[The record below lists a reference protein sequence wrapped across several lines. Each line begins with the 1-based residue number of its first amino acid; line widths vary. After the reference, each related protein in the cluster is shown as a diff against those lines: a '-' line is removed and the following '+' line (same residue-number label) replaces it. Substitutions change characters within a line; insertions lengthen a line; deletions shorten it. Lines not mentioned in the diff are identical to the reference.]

1 MSTFQE
7 RLSKKRKEKKLTQA
21 EVAEQLNV
29 SFQAVS
35 QWERGETSPDIDK
48 LSEIA
53 NLYGV
58 TIDWLIKG
66 ENVNSPEI
74 NFDAPLS
81 ERLFDEGRMYT
92 YIKTYAT
99 MKGMIQTLKILPY
112 VREKHEGQVRAG
124 AEAIPY
130 VYHPL
135 LMSCHAL
142 ALGLDDDAI
151 VSAALLHDVC
161 EDCNVTIGELPAN
174 DEVKL
179 AVSLLTKSGAKT
191 PEAKQQYFTAIA
203 KNPIATMVKLLDRCC
218 NVSGMA
224 AGFSREKLVEYINET
239 ETYFYPLMHQAKT
252 DYSQYSNQIF
262 LIKYHMT
269 SVVNSLKY
277 QLKRDEGSNNH
288 G

>member
-1 MSTFQE
+1 MSSFQE
-7 RLSKKRKEKKLTQA
+7 RLSKKRKEQKLTQA
-21 EVAEQLNV
+21 EVAEKLNV

-35 QWERGETSPDIDK
+35 QWERGETSPEIDK
-48 LSEIA
+48 LPELA
-53 NLYGV
+53 DLYGV
-58 TIDWLIKG
+58 TTDWLLRGDEAKLLK
-66 ENVNSPEI
+66 I
-74 NFDAPLS
+74 NFDEPLS
-81 ERLFDEGRMYT
+81 ERLFNENRMYT

-99 MKGMIQTLKILPY
+99 MKQMVQTLKILPY
-112 VREKHEGQVRAG
+112 VREKHEGQVRKG
-124 AEAIPY
+124 GEAIPY

-142 ALGLDDDAI
+142 ALGLDDDVI
-151 VSAALLHDVC
+151 ISATLLHDVC
-161 EDCNVTIGELPAN
+161 EDCNVTIGELPAD

-179 AVSLLTKSGAKT
+179 AVSLLTKSNAKT
-191 PEAKQQYFTAIA
+191 PEAKQQYFTAIS

-239 ETYFYPLMHQAKT
+239 ETYFYPLMQQAKT
-252 DYSQYSNQIF
+252 DYPQYSNQIF

-277 QLKRDEGSNNH
+277 QLSN
-288 G
+288 